1 MAGAAADF
9 EQGLPFK
16 TGVTDAIE
24 QLPLGFLEAEQAE
37 SPAVQAC
44 QTREETAGVSAGYRT
59 AAHGAWFQR
68 L

>member
-1 MAGAAADF
+1 
-9 EQGLPFK
+9 
-16 TGVTDAIE
+16 VTDAID

-59 AAHGAWFQR
+59 AAHGAWFRR